1 VLDTGVDADH
11 PDIDLASDGWVE
23 FDASGERLDTEPHD
37 PSGHGTHVTG
47 VVAGGNASGRYV
59 GVAPEARLLHGK
71 VLDDGG
77 TFAQITAGIEWALER
92 DADVISMSFGIP
104 ANGDSVHEEAFIE
117 PIRTASEAEAV
128 VVTSSGNTGQGA
140 TGSSGNVYDAVAVGA
155 VVRARTLSFAR
166 FSLANALSR
175 PLFCG
180 ARPFRARI
188 LSFARENSGLRAK
201 TVVCTSK
208 ARLLRLLRSK
218 DRISAGFTREL
229 PF

>member
-37 PSGHGTHVTG
+37 SSGHSTHVTG
-47 VVAGGNASGRYV
+47 IVAGGNASGRYV
-59 GVAPEARLLHGK
+59 GVAPEARLLYGK

-104 ANGDSVHEEAFIE
+104 ANDDSVYEEAFIE

-155 VVRARTLSFAR
+155 VDDDGEVAAFSSGETVDTSTARGADARVAGRGLPCRRPAAVRS
-166 FSLANALSR
+166 
-175 PLFCG
+175 P
-180 ARPFRARI
+180 I
-188 LSFARENSGLRAK
+188 
-201 TVVCTSK
+201 
-208 ARLLRLLRSK
+208 
-218 DRISAGFTREL
+218 AG
-229 PF
+229 